1 MKSFL
6 TLISFYFVTVLFA
19 VSTFAQYQNIRI
31 DGPQSNSPEE
41 VTIAINPANP
51 DVLAGGANIDHF
63 YYSIDGGLSWG
74 EKHLS
79 STLGVWGDPCVL
91 FDSLGNLYY
100 AHLSNPVTGYWID
113 RIVVQ
118 KSTDNGIT
126 WNDGAGVGLV
136 VPKNQD
142 KEWLAV
148 DLSQSQYKGNI
159 YMTWTEFDDY
169 GSSNPNDS
177 SRIRFSKSTDQG
189 ETWSD
194 AITISDRSG
203 NCIDS
208 DNTTEG
214 AVPAV
219 GPNGE
224 IYVSWTG
231 PEGLVLDKS
240 TDGGDTWG
248 TDIFISDVPGGWDF
262 DVPGIWRCNGL
273 PITMCDISNSPYRG
287 YIYSCWG
294 DQRNGTTNTDVFF
307 SRSTDGG
314 ETWSPALKVND
325 DNTNRHQFFPWMTI
339 DQTTGII
346 WGVFYDRRNTTGS
359 ATDVYVVKSI
369 DGGESF
375 ENFKVSESSFT
386 PTSSIFFGDYSN
398 IAAWDKKIYPI
409 WSRLQSGQLSVWTTI
424 IEDTMIVP
432 VEFTYFSASVYSG
445 NIMLEWETSTET
457 NNLGFEIERARL
469 TDNSEINNMEFH
481 LIGFVHG
488 NGTTTNPN
496 RYSFTDEELLS
507 GVYQYRLKQ
516 IDYDGSFNYS
526 GIVELNLIAI
536 NDFRLE
542 QNYPNPFNPS
552 TTISYQLPKTEFVT
566 VKIFDAI
573 GNEVKTIV
581 KENKPAGV
589 HEVNFDASHLSSG
602 IYLYRIDAGTF
613 HQSKKMLLV
622 K

>member
-1 MKSFL
+1 MKLFATVLWTSFL
-6 TLISFYFVTVLFA
+6 TIICISEAT
-19 VSTFAQYQNIRI
+19 SQYQNIRI
-31 DGPQSNSPEE
+31 DGPASNSPEE
-41 VTIAINPANP
+41 VTIAVNPANP
-51 DVLAGGANIDHF
+51 DVLAAGANIDHI
-63 YYSIDGGLSWG
+63 YYSFDGGLNWG
-74 EKHLS
+74 ENHMG

-100 AHLSNPVTGYWID
+100 AHLSNPIVGYWID

-126 WNDGAGVGLV
+126 WNDGAGIGFIE
-136 VPKNQD
+136 PKNQD

-148 DLSQSQYKGNI
+148 DLTQSQYKGNL
-159 YMTWTEFDDY
+159 YVTWTEFDDY

-177 SRIRFSKSTDQG
+177 SRIKFSKSTDQG
-189 ETWSD
+189 ETWSS

-224 IYVSWTG
+224 IYVSWAG

-248 TDIFISDVPGGWDF
+248 TDIFISDIPGGWDF
-262 DVPGIWRCNGL
+262 DVPGISRCNGL

-287 YIYSCWG
+287 YVYSCWG
-294 DQRNGTTNTDVFF
+294 DQRNGSSDTDVFF

-314 ETWSPALKVND
+314 ETWSPALRVND
-325 DNTNRHQFFPWMTI
+325 DITTRHQFFPWMTV

-369 DGGESF
+369 DGGQTF
-375 ENFKVSESSFT
+375 ENFKVSQSSFT
-386 PTSSIFFGDYSN
+386 PTSSVFFGDYSN
-398 IAAWDKKIYPI
+398 ISAWDKKIYPI
-409 WSRLQSGQLSVWTTI
+409 WSRLQSGQLSVWTAL
-424 IEDTMIVP
+424 IEDTITVP
-432 VEFTYFSASVYSG
+432 VEITQFSASVIAG
-445 NIMLEWETSTET
+445 NVMLEWETSTET

-469 TDNSEINNMEFH
+469 NDNSIVNNIEFR
-481 LIGFVHG
+481 LIGFVQG
-488 NGTTTNPN
+488 NGTSTNSHS
-496 RYSFTDEELLS
+496 YSYTDEDLLS

-516 IDYDGSFNYS
+516 INYDGSFVYS
-526 GIVELNLIAI
+526 EIVELNLIAV

-552 TTISYQLPKTEFVT
+552 TTISYQLPKAEFVT
-566 VKIFDAI
+566 VRIFDAI

-581 KENKPAGV
+581 NEYKPAGV
-589 HEVNFDASHLSSG
+589 HEVNFDASNLSSG
-602 IYLYRIDAGTF
+602 IYLYKINAGTF
-613 HQSKKMLLV
+613 DQSKKMLLV

>member
-6 TLISFYFVTVLFA
+6 KLTSFYFATVMFT

-31 DGPQSNSPEE
+31 DGPQSFSPEE

-63 YYSIDGGLSWG
+63 YYSVDGGLNWG

-100 AHLSNPVTGYWID
+100 AHLSNPITGYWID

-126 WNDGAGVGLV
+126 WNDGAGVGFV
-136 VPKNQD
+136 NPKNQD

-203 NCIDS
+203 NCIDD

-214 AVPAV
+214 AVPTV
-219 GPNGE
+219 GVNGE
-224 IYVSWTG
+224 IYVSWAG
-231 PEGLVLDKS
+231 PLGLMFDRSL
-240 TDGGDTWG
+240 DGGETWG
-248 TDIFISDVPGGWDF
+248 TDIFISDIPGGWAF
-262 DVPGIWRCNGL
+262 TVSGISRCNGL
-273 PITMCDISNSPYRG
+273 PITMCDISDSPYQG

-294 DQRNGTTNTDVFF
+294 DQRNGTTDTDVFF

-314 ETWSPALKVND
+314 ETWSLALRVND

-346 WGVFYDRRNTTGS
+346 WGVFYDRRNTTS
-359 ATDVYVVKSI
+359 TATDVYVVKSI
-369 DGGESF
+369 DGGQSF

-386 PTSSIFFGDYSN
+386 PTSNVFFGDYSN

-409 WSRLQSGQLSVWTTI
+409 WSRLQGGQLSVWTAPLIDTTSVTI
-424 IEDTMIVP
+424 IDSESFEP
-432 VEFTYFSASVYSG
+432 KEYF
-445 NIMLEWETSTET
+445 L
-457 NNLGFEIERARL
+457 F
-469 TDNSEINNMEFH
+469 
-481 LIGFVHG
+481 
-488 NGTTTNPN
+488 
-496 RYSFTDEELLS
+496 
-507 GVYQYRLKQ
+507 
-516 IDYDGSFNYS
+516 
-526 GIVELNLIAI
+526 
-536 NDFRLE
+536 

-552 TTISYQLPKTEFVT
+552 TTISYQLPEAEFVT
-566 VKIFDAI
+566 VKIFDTI

-581 KENKPAGV
+581 KENKSAGV
-589 HEVNFDASHLSSG
+589 HEVNFDASQLSSG

>member
-1 MKSFL
+1 MKSFYR
-6 TLISFYFVTVLFA
+6 LISFYFVTVLFV

-63 YYSIDGGLSWG
+63 YYSVDGGLSWG

-118 KSTDNGIT
+118 KSIDNGIT
-126 WNDGAGVGLV
+126 WNDGAGVGFV
-136 VPKNQD
+136 NPKNQD

-307 SRSTDGG
+307 SRSTNGG

-386 PTSSIFFGDYSN
+386 PTSNVFFGDYSN

-409 WSRLQSGQLSVWTTI
+409 WSRLQSGQLSIWTAI
-424 IEDTMIVP
+424 IEDTVTVP
-432 VEFTYFSASVYSG
+432 VEFTQFSASVYSG
-445 NIMLEWETSTET
+445 NVMLEWETSTET
-457 NNLGFEIERARL
+457 NNLGFEIERVSSL
-469 TDNSEINNMEFH
+469 TTPLFNEWIR
-481 LIGFVHG
+481 IGFREGH
-488 NGTTTNPN
+488 GTTTEQHN
-496 RYSFTDEELLS
+496 YSFTDEELLS

-516 IDYDGSFNYS
+516 IDYDGSFKYL
-526 GIVELNLIAI
+526 GIVELNLIAL

-552 TTISYQLPKTEFVT
+552 TTISYQLPEAEFVT
-566 VKIFDAI
+566 VKIFDTI

-589 HEVNFDASHLSSG
+589 HEVNFDASQLSSG
-602 IYLYRIDAGTF
+602 IYLYKIDAGTF

>member
-1 MKSFL
+1 MKLFTIVLWSFL
-6 TLISFYFVTVLFA
+6 FVILCVTTATSQF
-19 VSTFAQYQNIRI
+19 QNIRI
-31 DGPQSNSPEE
+31 DGPISNSPEE
-41 VTIAINPANP
+41 VTIAVNPVNP
-51 DVLAGGANIDHF
+51 DVIAAGANIDHF
-63 YYSIDGGLSWG
+63 YYSVDGGLNWG

-100 AHLSNPVTGYWID
+100 AHLSNPVVGYWID

-118 KSTDNGIT
+118 KSTDNGMT
-126 WNDGAGVGLV
+126 WNDGAGVGFV
-136 VPKNQD
+136 EPKNQD

-148 DLSQSQYKGNI
+148 DLTQSQYKGNI

-177 SRIRFSKSTDQG
+177 SRIKFSKSTDQG
-189 ETWSD
+189 ETWSNSL
-194 AITISDRSG
+194 TISDRSG

-219 GPNGE
+219 GPDGE
-224 IYVSWTG
+224 IYVSWAG
-231 PEGLVLDKS
+231 PLGLMFDKS
-240 TDGGDTWG
+240 LDGGETWG
-248 TDIFISDVPGGWDF
+248 SDIFISDIPGGWDF

-294 DQRNGTTNTDVFF
+294 DQRNGTSNTDVFF

-314 ETWSPALKVND
+314 ETWSPALRVND
-325 DNTNRHQFFPWMTI
+325 DNTTRHQFFPWMTI

-346 WGVFYDRRNTTGS
+346 WGVFYDRRNTSGS

-375 ENFKVSESSFT
+375 ENFKVSQSSFT
-386 PTSSIFFGDYSN
+386 PTSSVFFGDYSN
-398 IAAWDKKIYPI
+398 IFAWDKKIYPI
-409 WSRLQSGQLSVWTTI
+409 WSRLQSGQLSVWTAI
-424 IEDTMIVP
+424 IEDTTIIP
-432 VEFTYFSASVYSG
+432 VEFTNFSASVNSG
-445 NIMLEWETSTET
+445 NVLLQWETSTEK
-457 NNLGFEIERARL
+457 NNLGFEIERA
-469 TDNSEINNMEFH
+469 TITENAEINNLDFRV
-481 LIGFVHG
+481 IGFVPG
-488 NGTTTNPN
+488 NGTTTNPQS
-496 RYSFTDEELLS
+496 YSYKDEELLS

-516 IDYDGSFNYS
+516 IDYDGSFAYS
-526 GIVELNLIAI
+526 GIVELNFIAV
-536 NDFRLE
+536 NDFKLE

-552 TTISYQLPKTEFVT
+552 TTIGYQLPKGEFVT
-566 VKIFDAI
+566 VRIFDAI

-589 HEVNFDASHLSSG
+589 HEVNFDASQLSSG
-602 IYLYRIDAGTF
+602 IYLYKIDAGTF